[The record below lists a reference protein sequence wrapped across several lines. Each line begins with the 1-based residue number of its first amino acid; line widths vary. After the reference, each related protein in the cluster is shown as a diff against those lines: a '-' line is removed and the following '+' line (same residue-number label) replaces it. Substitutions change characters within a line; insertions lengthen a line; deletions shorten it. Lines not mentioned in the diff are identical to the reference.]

1 MSHAGAAAPEVSVVM
16 PCLNEEAAIGACIE
30 KIRRTF
36 DQAGLDGEIVVC
48 DNGSTD
54 RSVAIAEAMGAR
66 VVHQPE
72 RGYGNAYLKGFD
84 SARGR
89 YLVMGDADDT
99 YDFTLI
105 PEFLKALREGGN
117 AFVTGSRYLGGGD
130 GNITGLHRWFGNP
143 ALTRILNA
151 LFGTRYTDVYCGF
164 RAFSREAYERIR
176 PVSPGM
182 EFNLELAIN
191 AGLAGLKTAEIP
203 IVLAPRKGESKLRTF
218 RDGWRSLRMML
229 LYSPNQLFLVPG
241 SVLLSL
247 GLLLHVAVLL
257 GLVRFGGRPAAG
269 VTAVFATVLSVV
281 GFEILSLGL
290 HAKTYSW
297 SRRFDHDNR
306 FLGGFYSRFTLETG
320 LLMGLGLAL
329 AGLAILATIVV
340 EWVKSDLL
348 PLPHPEWASFGA
360 TLDHPRTEH
369 GVLLV
374 VHLGHV
380 HEAARGTAMT
390 EPAESR
396 PWSTIELRLA
406 ALIVLI
412 AAALWAPRLR
422 GPLDLR
428 YDAGVYYILG
438 RSLAEGHGYRLLNE
452 PGAIEAI
459 QYPPVLPAVAAL
471 HRAGPGNQR
480 SRRGR
485 PCAPAHDGAAVSRV
499 RPCVVRAGATV
510 PVAGFAFAAAL
521 LAILNAQ
528 VVFSPTTSRPTCPTP
543 PSPCSS
549 SSTRRIRGGG
559 TRRDGIRPAHR
570 RRGAARRV
578 GGAEPGAT
586 PLA

>member
-130 GNITGLHRWFGNP
+130 GNITALHRWFGNP

-257 GLVRFGGRPAAG
+257 GLVQFGGRPAAG

-306 FLGGFYSRFTLETG
+306 FLSGFYSRFTLETG
-320 LLMGLGLAL
+320 LLVGLGLAL
-329 AGLAILATIVV
+329 AGLAILATTVV

-360 TLDHPRTEH
+360 TLT
-369 GVLLV
+369 
-374 VHLGHV
+374 
-380 HEAARGTAMT
+380 
-390 EPAESR
+390 
-396 PWSTIELRLA
+396 
-406 ALIVLI
+406 
-412 AAALWAPRLR
+412 
-422 GPLDLR
+422 
-428 YDAGVYYILG
+428 ILG
-438 RSLAEGHGYRLLNE
+438 LS
-452 PGAIEAI
+452 
-459 QYPPVLPAVAAL
+459 
-471 HRAGPGNQR
+471 
-480 SRRGR
+480 
-485 PCAPAHDGAAVSRV
+485 
-499 RPCVVRAGATV
+499 T
-510 PVAGFAFAAAL
+510 
-521 LAILNAQ
+521 
-528 VVFSPTTSRPTCPTP
+528 VFSSLFISTMSMRRPEGQ
-543 PSPCSS
+543 
-549 SSTRRIRGGG
+549 R
-559 TRRDGIRPAHR
+559 
-570 RRGAARRV
+570 
-578 GGAEPGAT
+578 
-586 PLA
+586 

>member
-105 PEFLKALREGGN
+105 PEFLKPLREGGN

-306 FLGGFYSRFTLETG
+306 FLSGFYSRFTLETG
-320 LLMGLGLAL
+320 LLVGLGLAL

-360 TLDHPRTEH
+360 TLT
-369 GVLLV
+369 
-374 VHLGHV
+374 
-380 HEAARGTAMT
+380 
-390 EPAESR
+390 
-396 PWSTIELRLA
+396 
-406 ALIVLI
+406 
-412 AAALWAPRLR
+412 
-422 GPLDLR
+422 
-428 YDAGVYYILG
+428 ILG
-438 RSLAEGHGYRLLNE
+438 LS
-452 PGAIEAI
+452 
-459 QYPPVLPAVAAL
+459 
-471 HRAGPGNQR
+471 
-480 SRRGR
+480 
-485 PCAPAHDGAAVSRV
+485 
-499 RPCVVRAGATV
+499 T
-510 PVAGFAFAAAL
+510 
-521 LAILNAQ
+521 
-528 VVFSPTTSRPTCPTP
+528 VFSSLFISAMSMRRPEGQ
-543 PSPCSS
+543 
-549 SSTRRIRGGG
+549 R
-559 TRRDGIRPAHR
+559 
-570 RRGAARRV
+570 
-578 GGAEPGAT
+578 
-586 PLA
+586 

>member
-306 FLGGFYSRFTLETG
+306 FLSGFYSRFTLETG
-320 LLMGLGLAL
+320 LLVGLGLAL

-360 TLDHPRTEH
+360 TL
-369 GVLLV
+369 
-374 VHLGHV
+374 
-380 HEAARGTAMT
+380 
-390 EPAESR
+390 
-396 PWSTIELRLA
+396 I
-406 ALIVLI
+406 
-412 AAALWAPRLR
+412 
-422 GPLDLR
+422 
-428 YDAGVYYILG
+428 ILG
-438 RSLAEGHGYRLLNE
+438 LS
-452 PGAIEAI
+452 
-459 QYPPVLPAVAAL
+459 
-471 HRAGPGNQR
+471 
-480 SRRGR
+480 
-485 PCAPAHDGAAVSRV
+485 
-499 RPCVVRAGATV
+499 T
-510 PVAGFAFAAAL
+510 
-521 LAILNAQ
+521 
-528 VVFSPTTSRPTCPTP
+528 VFSSLFISAMSMRRPEGQ
-543 PSPCSS
+543 
-549 SSTRRIRGGG
+549 R
-559 TRRDGIRPAHR
+559 
-570 RRGAARRV
+570 
-578 GGAEPGAT
+578 
-586 PLA
+586 